1 MRIAREFP
9 VSYQRLFWVLPLLPL
24 IFVTDLTAL
33 LWLGGTGLIL
43 LLVKGA
49 HREREKHYFAE
60 IRRLMAQAKAAG
72 LLEGK

>member
-1 MRIAREFP
+1 MIAAANTRHGK
-9 VSYQRLFWVLPLLPL
+9 YRDWR
-24 IFVTDLTAL
+24 
-33 LWLGGTGLIL
+33 
-43 LLVKGA
+43 A